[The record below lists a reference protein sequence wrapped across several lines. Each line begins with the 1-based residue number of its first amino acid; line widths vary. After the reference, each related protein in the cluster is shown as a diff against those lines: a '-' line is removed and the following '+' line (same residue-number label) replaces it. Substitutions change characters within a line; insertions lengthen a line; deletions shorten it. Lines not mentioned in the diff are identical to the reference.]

1 MLPLFEDREV
11 HESSELIP
19 LDRKVC
25 RGVIQEWGRRK
36 TKVTIKGVG
45 SGEQKRTLLVLG
57 SRGLWL
63 A

>member
-11 HESSELIP
+11 HESSELTP
-19 LDRKVC
+19 LDRKVR
-25 RGVIQEWGRRK
+25 RGVIQEWERRK
-36 TKVTIKGVG
+36 TKVTVKGVG